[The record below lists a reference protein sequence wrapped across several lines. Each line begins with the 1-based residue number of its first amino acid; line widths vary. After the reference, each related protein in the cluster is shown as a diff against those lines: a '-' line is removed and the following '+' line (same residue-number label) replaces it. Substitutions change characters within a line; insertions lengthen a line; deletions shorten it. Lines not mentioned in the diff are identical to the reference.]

1 LSTDFFLLYCPIMA
15 QEFSFDIVSKINM
28 QELDNSINM
37 SMKEI
42 SQRFD
47 FKGSISDIKN
57 EENKKIVVTSDDE
70 FKLKNVIDILQNK
83 LVKRGISLKFLDYGK
98 VESALGGTVK
108 QEITLKQGIPQEKAK
123 QINNMIRD
131 KKLKVQTQI
140 QGDQIRVTSKSKDE
154 LQTVIQALRAAN
166 LDIELQFVNYR

>member
-1 LSTDFFLLYCPIMA
+1 MA
-15 QEFSFDIVSKINM
+15 QEFSFDIVSKINL
-28 QELDNSINM
+28 QEMDNAINM

-47 FKGSISDIKN
+47 FKGSASSIKN
-57 EENKKIVVTSDDE
+57 EENKKIVVISDDE
-70 FKLKNVIDILQNK
+70 FKLKNVLDILQGK

-98 VESALGGTVK
+98 IESSLGGTVR

-123 QINNMIRD
+123 QINSMIRD
-131 KKLKVQTQI
+131 KKLKVQAQI
-140 QGDQIRVTSKSKDE
+140 QGDQIRVSAKSKDD
-154 LQTVIQALRAAN
+154 LQTVIQMLRTAN

>member
-1 LSTDFFLLYCPIMA
+1 MA

-37 SMKEI
+37 TMKEI

-47 FKGSISDIKN
+47 FKGSVSSIKN
-57 EENKKIVVTSDDE
+57 EETKKIVIVSDDE
-70 FKLKNVIDILQNK
+70 FKLKNVIDILQTK
-83 LVKRGISLKFLDYGK
+83 LVKRAISLKFLEYGK
-98 VESALGGTVK
+98 IESSLGGSVK
-108 QEITLKQGIPQEKAK
+108 QDINLKQGIPQEKAK
-123 QINNMIRD
+123 EINNLIRD

-154 LQTVIQALRAAN
+154 LQAVIQMLRAAN